1 MIGSSIVEQEIHP
14 FHSEEE
20 HNGESANDSEVI
32 QLIETL
38 TKEKNDLLA
47 SNLSYKQLVLD
58 LERKLNEEKEVF
70 QKENEASKL
79 VQQELSNQRSSRE
92 EELQN
97 TISFL
102 IEEKNLVAKRDA
114 YSQEKI
120 KVLEEELFIQRKE
133 YEDTKRSLELIKV
146 SNFEDISLLQSKL
159 STSTK
164 EYEEIHQELSS
175 MQQLHN
181 DASEELKQLQI
192 QKNSQADELLMKENT
207 IKELKTQL
215 ELLDVNL
222 QQVDS
227 TIKPIS

>member
-1 MIGSSIVEQEIHP
+1 MIGSSIVEHEIHP

-38 TKEKNDLLA
+38 TKEKNNLLA

-102 IEEKNLVAKRDA
+102 IEEKNLVAKKDA

-133 YEDTKRSLELIKV
+133 YEDTKRSLELLKV

-227 TIKPIS
+227 TIKPFS

>member
-164 EYEEIHQELSS
+164 EYEAIHQELSS

-215 ELLDVNL
+215 ELLEVNL